1 MNMDDSIYFIIPTAQ
16 SIFPRAPRNY
26 GFVVSGLSVEMSTR
40 FTVVTK
46 FIVRPLK
53 NIPVYHQNL
62 PKFQ

>member
-1 MNMDDSIYFIIPTAQ
+1 MDDSMYLPTAQ
-16 SIFPRAPRNY
+16 SIFT

-62 PKFQ
+62 PEIQ